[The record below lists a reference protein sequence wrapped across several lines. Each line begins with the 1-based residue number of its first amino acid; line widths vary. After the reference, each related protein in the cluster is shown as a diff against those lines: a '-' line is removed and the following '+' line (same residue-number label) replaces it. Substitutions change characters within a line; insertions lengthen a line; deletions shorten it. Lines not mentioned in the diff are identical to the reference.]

1 MIYRINKINI
11 VLPLK
16 LIVMSKSILI
26 FLLVSILFACD
37 TGTADMNKV
46 NFEIANRIKN
56 EKIKRTVQC
65 TELAREEAEIYV
77 DSIITEITKN
87 SLNNDLSFP
96 DRPSRDTISKHYEVK
111 LDSVNI
117 RNLLDSMIKTEKG

>member
-1 MIYRINKINI
+1 MPN
-11 VLPLK
+11 K
-16 LIVMSKSILI
+16 LIAMSKIILI
-26 FLLVSILFACD
+26 LFSFCFLFACD
-37 TGTADMNKV
+37 IGTVDMEKV
-46 NFEIANRIKN
+46 NLEIENRIKN
-56 EKIKRTVQC
+56 EKIKRTVKC